1 MSLVFF
7 KEKALDR
14 ILIVSS
20 SESGTKVLTDL
31 LRSAGFENITA
42 SSSAADARRRST
54 VESYDLSI
62 INMPLSDETGKELS
76 FDIADKNVS
85 GVITIVNNGHEQI
98 IGSFGRKKGIYIVM
112 KPLNRIMFLDA
123 VVFVLTA
130 QKQKLRLIKK
140 NEELARAL
148 TDLKIITKA
157 KFLLM
162 EKNGMSE
169 ENAHHFIER
178 SAMDQR
184 LSKRYVAEAVISA
197 EGIPKEWE
205 NRDE

>member
-1 MSLVFF
+1 M
-7 KEKALDR
+7 DR

-112 KPLNRIMFLDA
+112 KPLNRRMFLDA

-178 SAMDQR
+178 CAMDQR

>member
-1 MSLVFF
+1 M
-7 KEKALDR
+7 DR

-54 VESYDLSI
+54 IESYDLSI

-112 KPLNRIMFLDA
+112 KPLNRRMFLDA
-123 VVFVLTA
+123 VIFVLTA

-169 ENAHHFIER
+169 GNAHHFIER

-205 NRDE
+205 NHDE

>member
-1 MSLVFF
+1 M
-7 KEKALDR
+7 DR

-31 LRSAGFENITA
+31 LRAAGFEDITA

-76 FDIADKNVS
+76 FDLADKNTT

-98 IGSFGRKKGIYIVM
+98 IGSFGRKKGIYIVV
-112 KPLNRIMFLDA
+112 KPLNRKMFLDA
-123 VVFVLTA
+123 VIFVLTA
-130 QKQKLRLIKK
+130 QKQKLKLIRK
-140 NEELARAL
+140 NEELARTL

-169 ENAHHFIER
+169 ETAHHYIEQ
-178 SAMDQR
+178 SAMNRR
-184 LSKRYVAEAVISA
+184 LSKRFVAEAVISSK
-197 EGIPKEWE
+197 GIPKEWE
-205 NRDE
+205 NDDD

>member
-1 MSLVFF
+1 M
-7 KEKALDR
+7 DR

-85 GVITIVNNGHEQI
+85 G
-98 IGSFGRKKGIYIVM
+98 
-112 KPLNRIMFLDA
+112 
-123 VVFVLTA
+123 
-130 QKQKLRLIKK
+130 
-140 NEELARAL
+140 
-148 TDLKIITKA
+148 
-157 KFLLM
+157 
-162 EKNGMSE
+162 
-169 ENAHHFIER
+169 
-178 SAMDQR
+178 
-184 LSKRYVAEAVISA
+184 
-197 EGIPKEWE
+197 
-205 NRDE
+205 

>member
-1 MSLVFF
+1 M
-7 KEKALDR
+7 DR

-112 KPLNRIMFLDA
+112 KPLNRRMFLDA

-162 EKNGMSE
+162 ERNGMSE

>member
-1 MSLVFF
+1 M
-7 KEKALDR
+7 DR

-20 SESGTKVLTDL
+20 SESGTKVLTYL

-112 KPLNRIMFLDA
+112 KPLNRRMFLDA

-162 EKNGMSE
+162 ERNGMSE

>member
-1 MSLVFF
+1 M
-7 KEKALDR
+7 DR

-54 VESYDLSI
+54 IESYDLSI

-98 IGSFGRKKGIYIVM
+98 IGSFGRKKGIYIVR
-112 KPLNRIMFLDA
+112 KPLNRRMFLDA
-123 VVFVLTA
+123 VIFVLTA

-205 NRDE
+205 NHDE

>member
-1 MSLVFF
+1 M
-7 KEKALDR
+7 DR

-62 INMPLSDETGKELS
+62 INMPLNDETGKELS

-112 KPLNRIMFLDA
+112 KPLNRRMFLDA

>member
-1 MSLVFF
+1 M
-7 KEKALDR
+7 DR

-31 LRSAGFENITA
+31 LRSSGFENITA

-112 KPLNRIMFLDA
+112 KPLNRRMFLDA

>member
-1 MSLVFF
+1 M
-7 KEKALDR
+7 DR

-31 LRSAGFENITA
+31 LRAAGFENVTA

-54 VESYDLSI
+54 VESYDLAI

-76 FDIADKNVS
+76 FDLADKNLT

-98 IGSFGRKKGIYIVM
+98 IGTFGRKKGIYIVV
-112 KPLNRIMFLDA
+112 KPLNRKVLLDA
-123 VVFVLTA
+123 VIFVLTA
-130 QKQKLRLIKK
+130 QKQKRKLIQK

-169 ENAHHFIER
+169 EIAHHFIER
-178 SAMDQR
+178 CAMDHR

-197 EGIPKEWE
+197 GGVPKEWE
-205 NRDE
+205 SIDECK

>member
-1 MSLVFF
+1 M
-7 KEKALDR
+7 DR

-54 VESYDLSI
+54 IESYDLSI
-62 INMPLSDETGKELS
+62 LNMPLSDETGKELS

-112 KPLNRIMFLDA
+112 KPLNRRMFLDA
-123 VVFVLTA
+123 VIFVLTA

-205 NRDE
+205 NHDD

>member
-1 MSLVFF
+1 
-7 KEKALDR
+7 
-14 ILIVSS
+14 
-20 SESGTKVLTDL
+20 
-31 LRSAGFENITA
+31 
-42 SSSAADARRRST
+42 
-54 VESYDLSI
+54 
-62 INMPLSDETGKELS
+62 
-76 FDIADKNVS
+76 
-85 GVITIVNNGHEQI
+85 
-98 IGSFGRKKGIYIVM
+98 M
-112 KPLNRIMFLDA
+112 KPLNRRMFLDA
-123 VVFVLTA
+123 VIFVLTA

-205 NRDE
+205 SHDD

>member
-62 INMPLSDETGKELS
+62 INMPLNDETGKELS

-112 KPLNRIMFLDA
+112 KPLNRRMFLDA

>member
-1 MSLVFF
+1 M
-7 KEKALDR
+7 DR

-54 VESYDLSI
+54 IESYDLSI

-112 KPLNRIMFLDA
+112 KPLNRRMFLDA
-123 VVFVLTA
+123 VIFVLTA

-169 ENAHHFIER
+169 ENAHYFIER

-205 NRDE
+205 NHDE

>member
-1 MSLVFF
+1 M
-7 KEKALDR
+7 DR

-54 VESYDLSI
+54 IESYDLSI

-112 KPLNRIMFLDA
+112 KPLNRRMFLDA
-123 VVFVLTA
+123 VIFVLTA

-205 NRDE
+205 NHDE

>member
-1 MSLVFF
+1 M
-7 KEKALDR
+7 DR

-54 VESYDLSI
+54 IESYDLSI

-112 KPLNRIMFLDA
+112 KPLNRRMFLDA

-162 EKNGMSE
+162 ERNGMSE

-205 NRDE
+205 NHDE

>member
-1 MSLVFF
+1 M
-7 KEKALDR
+7 DR

-54 VESYDLSI
+54 IESYDLSI

-112 KPLNRIMFLDA
+112 KPLNRRMFLDA
-123 VVFVLTA
+123 IIFVLTA

-205 NRDE
+205 NHDD

>member
-1 MSLVFF
+1 M
-7 KEKALDR
+7 DR

-112 KPLNRIMFLDA
+112 KPLNRRMFLDA

>member
-1 MSLVFF
+1 M
-7 KEKALDR
+7 DR

-54 VESYDLSI
+54 IESYDLSI

-112 KPLNRIMFLDA
+112 KPLNRRMFLDA
-123 VVFVLTA
+123 VIFVLTA

-162 EKNGMSE
+162 ERNGMSE

-205 NRDE
+205 NHDE

>member
-1 MSLVFF
+1 M
-7 KEKALDR
+7 DR

-54 VESYDLSI
+54 IESYDLSI

-112 KPLNRIMFLDA
+112 KPLNRRMFLDA
-123 VVFVLTA
+123 VIFVLTA

-205 NRDE
+205 NHDD

>member
-1 MSLVFF
+1 M
-7 KEKALDR
+7 DR

>member
-1 MSLVFF
+1 M
-7 KEKALDR
+7 DR

-54 VESYDLSI
+54 IESYDLSI

-112 KPLNRIMFLDA
+112 KPLNRRMFLDA
-123 VVFVLTA
+123 VIFVLTA